1 MSGGPT
7 SGVGT
12 GYGNTSR
19 VTDVTRFIYQ
29 ITPEDKP
36 FFMMTGEDK
45 ALDRVHQWQRRT
57 FTTRTANA
65 QNVGFVFTFPTQNRL
80 PTRETNVTQILAEE
94 IRVSDSEKNS
104 AHYAIED
111 LYADQIQIAMTV
123 LGTNIEH
130 TLIRG
135 SMASGTT
142 QSSQSDAPYMQG
154 IIWALATA
162 QTTFTNMAGALA
174 GLTETIFNDFVQ
186 LCWSFGSEPRDAL
199 VGGRLKRTISGY
211 TAVNTRFIP
220 ADEGTVYRTISEY
233 HTDFFPVA
241 IHLSRDMF
249 SNAPTDPT
257 NLPTGSS
264 MANGSSLLLID
275 TTMLKKAWLQPVLA
289 ERTAR
294 IAHSTDGI
302 ISAELTLDWGHP
314 NAHLFACNFSA

>member
-7 SGVGT
+7 AGVGT
-12 GYGNTSR
+12 GYGNLSR

-36 FFMMTGEDK
+36 FFMMSGEDK
-45 ALDRVHQWQRRT
+45 ALDRVHQWQRRE
-57 FTTRTANA
+57 FTTRTYNA
-65 QNVGFVFTFPTQNRL
+65 QNMGFQFTFPTQNRL
-80 PTRETNVTQILAEE
+80 PTRETNVTQIFGEE

-111 LYADQIQIAMTV
+111 LFADQMQLAMTV

-135 SMASGTT
+135 SMTSGGTNQT
-142 QSSQSDAPYMQG
+142 EPGVPLLQG

-162 QTTFTNMAGALA
+162 QTTFTNMVSV
-174 GLTETIFNDFVQ
+174 GLSETIFNDFVQ
-186 LCWSFGSEPRDAL
+186 LLWQFGSEPKDAL
-199 VGGRLKRTISGY
+199 VGGRLKRTISGF
-211 TAVNTRFIP
+211 TATNTRFIP
-220 ADEGTVYRTISEY
+220 ADTGSVYRTISEY

-249 SNAPTDPT
+249 SNAGTGAT

-264 MANGSSLLLID
+264 MANGSSILFID

>member
-12 GYGNTSR
+12 GYGNLSR

-29 ITPEDKP
+29 IVPEDKP
-36 FFMMTGEDK
+36 FFMMSGEDK
-45 ALDRVHQWQRRT
+45 ALDRVHQWQKRT
-57 FTTRTANA
+57 FTTRSYNA
-65 QNVGFVFTFPTQNRL
+65 QNVGFQFTFPTQNRL
-80 PTRETNVTQILAEE
+80 PDRETNITQIFGEE

-111 LYADQIQIAMTV
+111 LFADQMQLAMTV

-135 SMASGTT
+135 SMTSGGTNQT
-142 QSSQSDAPYMQG
+142 DPGVPLLQG

-162 QTTFTNMAGALA
+162 QTTFTNMVSVGM
-174 GLTETIFNDFVQ
+174 TETIFNDFVQ
-186 LCWSFGSEPRDAL
+186 LLWQFGSEPKDAL
-199 VGGRLKRTISGY
+199 VGGRLKRTISGF
-211 TAVNTRFIP
+211 TATNTRFIP
-220 ADEGTVYRTISEY
+220 ADTGSVYRTISEY

-249 SNAPTDPT
+249 SNLGTGPT

-264 MANGSSLLLID
+264 MANGSSMLLID

>member
-1 MSGGPT
+1 MSGAPT

-12 GYGNTSR
+12 GYGNLSR

-36 FFMMTGEDK
+36 FFMMSGEDK
-45 ALDRVHQWQRRT
+45 ALDRVHQWQKRN
-57 FTTRTANA
+57 FTTRSFNA
-65 QNVGFVFTFPTQNRL
+65 QNVGFTFSFPTQNRL
-80 PTRETNVTQILAEE
+80 PTRETNMTQIFGEE

-111 LYADQIQIAMTV
+111 LFADQMQLAMTV

-135 SMASGTT
+135 SQASGDATT
-142 QSSQSDAPYMQG
+142 TAPLLQG
-154 IIWALATA
+154 LIWALATA
-162 QTTFTNMAGALA
+162 QTTFTNMTAT

-186 LCWSFGSEPRDAL
+186 LLWQFGSEPKDAL
-199 VGGRLKRTISGY
+199 VGGAMKRTISGF
-211 TAVNTRFIP
+211 TATNTRFIP
-220 ADEGTVYRTISEY
+220 ADTGSVYRTISEY

-249 SNAPTDPT
+249 SGLTAT
-257 NLPTGSS
+257 TGTATGASW
-264 MANGSSLLLID
+264 AQGCSLLLID